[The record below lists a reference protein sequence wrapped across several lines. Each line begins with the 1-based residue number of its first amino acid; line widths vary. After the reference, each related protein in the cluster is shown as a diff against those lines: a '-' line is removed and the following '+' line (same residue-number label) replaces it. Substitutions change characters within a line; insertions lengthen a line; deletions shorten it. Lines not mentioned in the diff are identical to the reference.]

1 MCKNWSKKKSDCSVP
16 KERGNNMKYDV
27 ITMGDCMRDTF
38 LFPNIEEME
47 RPVSPEK
54 IQSDE
59 KFEEFLVFGLGDKIT
74 ISEVDFSFG
83 GTASNVA
90 VGLAKQGYKSSI
102 ISVLG
107 SDGEE
112 LIENLKTKHVS
123 VEYLRVIKNKK
134 TSFSVIVSYK
144 GERTIFVYHAFGPED
159 FRLSE
164 KINAPWLYLGPM
176 AKGYERIFNSVTSQV
191 IKNGLKIAM
200 NPGSVQIDAGL
211 QSFGGLLKLV
221 NVIFLNRQ
229 EAQKLSGLP
238 GIPAIKDVAKIINT
252 AGPQIVVITDGKE
265 GAYVYDAIDFLKV
278 GAYPGH
284 RLDAT
289 GAGDAFASAFL
300 GGLLKD
306 LTLRDC
312 LKWGVVN
319 SASAI
324 EKVGAQ
330 DGLLSA
336 GVIARRAKEYRWPAD
351 TLRFS

>member
-1 MCKNWSKKKSDCSVP
+1 
-16 KERGNNMKYDV
+16 MKQDV

-38 LFPNIEEME
+38 LFPSIEEME
-47 RPVSPEK
+47 KPVSHEK

-83 GTASNVA
+83 GTAGNVA
-90 VGLAKQGYKSSI
+90 VGLAKQGYKTSI
-102 ISVLG
+102 ISAVG

-112 LIENLKTKHVS
+112 LIDWLKKKNVSTENLKI
-123 VEYLRVIKNKK
+123 YKNEK
-134 TSFSVIVSYK
+134 TSFSMIVSYK
-144 GERTIFVYHAFGPED
+144 GERTIFVYHAFGPD
-159 FRLSE
+159 SFRLPE
-164 KINAPWLYLGPM
+164 KLNTNWLYLGPM
-176 AKGYERIFNSVTSQV
+176 AKGYERIFNSVTNQV
-191 IKNGLKIAM
+191 IKNDLKVAI
-200 NPGSVQIDAGL
+200 NPGSVQIDAGA
-211 QSFGGLLKLV
+211 QSFGGLLKLIS
-221 NVIFLNRQ
+221 VIFLNRQ
-229 EAQKLSGLP
+229 EAQKLSGLS
-238 GIPAIKDVAKIINT
+238 GVPAIKDIAKIINA

-265 GAYVYDAIDFLKV
+265 GAYVYNATDFLKV

-319 SASAI
+319 SASVI

-330 DGLLSA
+330 EGLLSA
-336 GVIARRAKEYRWPAD
+336 AVIARRAKEYRWLAD